1 MSNVDVEELIVED
14 SAGHVVDPA
23 QESRNCSKKNSLL
36 MMLIWLVAI
45 FLAAMAVFVLF
56 RPPAVLGSDGEIDY
70 GKAALASL
78 IVALAGAIVVAL
90 VRSCRK

>member
-1 MSNVDVEELIVED
+1 MANINVNELIVED
-14 SAGHVVDPA
+14 SKGHVV
-23 QESRNCSKKNSLL
+23 ESSQHNQGCNKKNSLL
-36 MMLIWLVAI
+36 SMLLWLVAI

-56 RPPAVLGSDGEIDY
+56 HPPAVLGANGELDY